1 MLKSELVTERN
12 INTWGVT
19 ALPLKRISSRDSE
32 RKSSK
37 GREPCKPYPYLR

>member
-1 MLKSELVTERN
+1 VLKSILVVERN

-32 RKSSK
+32 RKTSK
-37 GREPCKPYPYLR
+37 GREACNPSPYQ